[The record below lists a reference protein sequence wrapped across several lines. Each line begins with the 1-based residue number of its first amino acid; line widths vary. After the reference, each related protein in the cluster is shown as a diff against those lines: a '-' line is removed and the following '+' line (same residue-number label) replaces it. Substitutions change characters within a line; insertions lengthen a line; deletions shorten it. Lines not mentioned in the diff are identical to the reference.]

1 VASVWRPTDVEGRIQ
16 VADVHRRLS
25 PEFGFEERGEIEVK
39 GKGVMHTWY
48 LTGRRTGSS
57 PRD

>member
-1 VASVWRPTDVEGRIQ
+1 MEATDVEGRIQ
-16 VADVHRRLS
+16 VPDDVYRRLS
-25 PEFGFEERGEIEVK
+25 PEFDFEERGEIEVK